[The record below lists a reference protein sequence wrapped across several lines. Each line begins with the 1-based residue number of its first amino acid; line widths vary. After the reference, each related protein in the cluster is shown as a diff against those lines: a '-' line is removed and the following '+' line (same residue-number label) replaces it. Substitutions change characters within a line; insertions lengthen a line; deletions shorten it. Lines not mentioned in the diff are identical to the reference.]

1 MATTSNQYDGTPI
14 DQDYEEPYDW
24 KVGPCAG
31 MTWLEWCEAQ
41 LEAMDVVIDPT
52 DDDADK
58 QEETE
63 LVCPPTPRASAS
75 RSVKRQLFKSP
86 PKNQTQTQNLHHP
99 TTLVEEISTIQKN
112 TFTPPKKAKTRA
124 EKRAEDTSDIED
136 DNNQQQSDFVTP
148 TKKERRTDYWAQQ
161 DDLKVKRAR
170 AFKQNGQIFGEVA

>member
-99 TTLVEEISTIQKN
+99 TTLVEEISTIQDLSVLYE
-112 TFTPPKKAKTRA
+112 FLHWYYSARRLM
-124 EKRAEDTSDIED
+124 ESWIIE
-136 DNNQQQSDFVTP
+136 SAAYCF
-148 TKKERRTDYWAQQ
+148 
-161 DDLKVKRAR
+161 
-170 AFKQNGQIFGEVA
+170 QIFRPNYLC